1 MPPPQKSSEPPKDYW
16 FEFLILILFIGV
28 FGITLLVLIFTEL
41 YALKDTVLSIL
52 DKFVKPVF
60 LILDSL
66 LVVWLIYC
74 WIQGSK
80 IRPRYSIF
88 KEPIPGEKPAGGKD
102 PEIAKRWAHIL
113 ERAVKGAPGD
123 LRLAIIE
130 ADALVDLCLK
140 KAGYQGEH
148 MSDRLSQIDGQEIG
162 SLEMLWRAHKLRND
176 VVHTPGFA
184 VSADEAQIALKSF
197 EVFMKDLGAL

>member
-1 MPPPQKSSEPPKDYW
+1 MPPPKSSEPPKDYW

-41 YALKDTVLSIL
+41 YALKDIVLSVL

-60 LILDSL
+60 LILDAI
-66 LVVWLIYC
+66 LIFGIAYC
-74 WIQGSK
+74 WVQGAK
-80 IRPRYSIF
+80 LRPRYSIF
-88 KEPIPGEKPAGGKD
+88 KEPIPGEKPVEAKD
-102 PEIAKRWAHIL
+102 PEIGKRWVHIL
-113 ERAVKGAPGD
+113 ERAARGTPGD

-184 VSADEAQIALKSF
+184 VSADDAQIALKSF